1 MEPIPWKYAFVVF
14 GIGFGGVFSC
24 LVVLQLSI
32 NLFSKIVYHV
42 ERMIKHKAGDM

>member
-1 MEPIPWKYAFVVF
+1 MESIPWKYAFAIF
-14 GIGFGGVFSC
+14 GIGFGGVFAC

-42 ERMIKHKAGDM
+42 EKMIKRKTADT